1 MSVSKNQILSKAD
14 PAFVRAAFDRFEADP
29 TLRNRFHNSSE
40 FALSQIAA
48 AEQNRAD
55 QALRNQQTIE
65 ACYSNNSDTSEWRG
79 RGIFASINR
88 PFDLIRLKADQI
100 RRERGLAA

>member
-14 PAFVRAAFDRFEADP
+14 PAFVRSAFDRFEADP
-29 TLRNRFHNSSE
+29 TLRNRFANAAQY
-40 FALSQIAA
+40 ALSQIAA
-48 AEQNRAD
+48 AGTNPAD

-65 ACYSNNSDTSEWRG
+65 ACSNGADPEEWRG

-88 PFDLIRLKADQI
+88 PFDLIRAKADQI